1 MELPKLTDTLL
12 SEIIKYI
19 RSHTAMRAWFAE
31 FLTVFVLFTTGRF
44 GLAVWMRMETYPD
57 KPWWNAWLYAYD
69 NLRAYAD
76 DALIAGLVFVI
87 IFEGVFMFLAR
98 KRIAL
103 SRVEGREEGVEE
115 GRKQGIEVGRAEAQ
129 AESAVVIRQMQEAQA
144 ESAVVIRQMLEGQAE
159 SAAQIRAMQERIREL
174 EGRNGNSGG

>member
-1 MELPKLTDTLL
+1 
-12 SEIIKYI
+12 
-19 RSHTAMRAWFAE
+19 
-31 FLTVFVLFTTGRF
+31 
-44 GLAVWMRMETYPD
+44 METYPD

-76 DALIAGLVFVI
+76 DALIAGLVFTIV
-87 IFEGVFMFLAR
+87 FEGVFMFLAR

-103 SRVEGREEGVEE
+103 SRVEGREEGVEV
-115 GRKQGIEVGRAEAQ
+115 GRAEGRAEAQ

-159 SAAQIRAMQERIREL
+159 SAAQIRVMQERIREL

>member
-1 MELPKLTDTLL
+1 MPKRSKLPDTKPCPRRLPKLTDALI

-31 FLTVFVLFTTGRF
+31 ALTVFVLLTIGRF
-44 GLAVWMRMETYPD
+44 ALAVWMRMETYPS
-57 KPWWNAWLYAYD
+57 KPGWQAWLYAYD
-69 NLRAYAD
+69 NLRHYAD
-76 DALIAGLVFVI
+76 DALIAGIVFVF

-115 GRKQGIEVGRAEAQ
+115 GRKEGRAEGRKEGHAEGRAEAQ
-129 AESAVVIRQMQEAQA
+129 AESA
-144 ESAVVIRQMLEGQAE
+144 
-159 SAAQIRAMQERIREL
+159 AQIRQMQERIREL
-174 EGRNGNSGG
+174 EARNGSSGS

>member
-1 MELPKLTDTLL
+1 MTDALI

-31 FLTVFVLFTTGRF
+31 TLAVFVLFTIGRF
-44 GLAVWMRMETYPD
+44 ALAVWMRMETYPG
-57 KPWWNAWLYAYD
+57 KPGWQAWLYAYD
-69 NLRAYAD
+69 NLRHYAD
-76 DALIAGLVFVI
+76 DALIAGLVFTI

-115 GRKQGIEVGRAEAQ
+115 GRKQGRAEAQ
-129 AESAVVIRQMQEAQA
+129 AESAAQIRQMQEAQA
-144 ESAVVIRQMLEGQAE
+144 ESA
-159 SAAQIRAMQERIREL
+159 AQIHAMQQRIREL
-174 EGRNGNSGG
+174 EARNGSDPNN

>member
-1 MELPKLTDTLL
+1 MTDTLI

-31 FLTVFVLFTTGRF
+31 ILTVFVLFTTGRF
-44 GLAVWMRMETYPD
+44 GLAVWMRMDAYPG

-103 SRVEGREEGVEE
+103 SRVEGREEGVEV
-115 GRKQGIEVGRAEAQ
+115 GRAEGRAEAQ
-129 AESAVVIRQMQEAQA
+129 AESAVVIRQMQEAQV

-159 SAAQIRAMQERIREL
+159 SAAQIRAMRERIREL